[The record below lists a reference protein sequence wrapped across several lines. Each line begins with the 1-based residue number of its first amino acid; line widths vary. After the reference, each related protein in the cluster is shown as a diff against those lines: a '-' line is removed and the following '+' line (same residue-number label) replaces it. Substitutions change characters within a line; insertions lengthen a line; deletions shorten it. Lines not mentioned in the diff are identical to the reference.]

1 MQAFDQVEK
10 VHFQESKQC
19 IDVEDILVS
28 DVCKKVKFVSF
39 SDNKIL
45 HVLKRFK
52 NLQIK
57 VMSRRKKK
65 GILKKIL
72 IIKKIHKI

>member
-1 MQAFDQVEK
+1 M
-10 VHFQESKQC
+10 
-19 IDVEDILVS
+19 S

-52 NLQIK
+52 NLEEAIIRFQKCDAFKNELIDLREMPK
-57 VMSRRKKK
+57 
-65 GILKKIL
+65 LKKL
-72 IIKKIHKI
+72 KIACNNYPDIS